1 MDIYETD
8 QIEEFEEFEGNKDQP
23 TLEQIKKIVDSK
35 RQKITKA
42 RAPSKTYTK
51 EDRIK
56 NLELAR
62 ERKKTIEPKQKKK
75 DTNQSQTEPKPD
87 ILPTIDNNTFNNEAI
102 INELKFLAITQNEIL
117 EKLKT
122 ETKPKKQ
129 RKPKIGKKDT
139 KTLDLTITDD
149 EIKNIIE
156 KQEIGGTKQ
165 SLQKQELQEQ
175 NLKLIVTLVVVK
187 YLVLQIPISYFQ
199 QLLNGCQNC
208 ILLLCKETLIL
219 QHI

>member
-1 MDIYETD
+1 MDIYEID
-8 QIEEFEEFEGNKDQP
+8 QNEEFEEFEGNKDQP

-87 ILPTIDNNTFNNEAI
+87 ISPTIDNNTFNNEAI

-129 RKPKIGKKDT
+129 RKPKIEKSKNT

-165 SLQKQELQEQ
+165 SLQKQEQQEQ
-175 NLKLIVTLVVVK
+175 NLKLKAFLD
-187 YLVLQIPISYFQ
+187 VLM
-199 QLLNGCQNC
+199 
-208 ILLLCKETLIL
+208 KK
-219 QHI
+219 

>member
-1 MDIYETD
+1 MDIYGIE
-8 QIEEFEEFEGNKDQP
+8 QNEEFDEFEDKQQP

-35 RQKITKA
+35 RQRSSKA

-62 ERKKTIEPKQKKK
+62 ERKKNIEPKQKKK
-75 DTNQSQTEPKPD
+75 ETNQSQTEPKQD
-87 ILPTIDNNTFNNEAI
+87 LLPTMDNNTSNNEAI

-129 RKPKIGKKDT
+129 RKPKTEKPKNI

-165 SLQKQELQEQ
+165 SLPKQEQQEQ
-175 NLKLIVTLVVVK
+175 NLKLKAFLDVLMKK
-187 YLVLQIPISYFQ
+187 YLFF
-199 QLLNGCQNC
+199 
-208 ILLLCKETLIL
+208 
-219 QHI
+219 